1 MKNKVK
7 KLLPHL
13 VVAGLIASLFV
24 DKKTV
29 RKIDEMK
36 KISFKLVDKIVKDLS
51 SVQKLTKREYD
62 RVIEGTIKDLKKGKK
77 LSVSSWAV
85 IETELKAKW
94 SEIGKEI
101 SKARRVAKK

>member
-1 MKNKVK
+1 MKNKIK

-24 DKKTV
+24 DKNTV

-36 KISFKLVDKIVKDLS
+36 KMAFKLVDKIVQNLS
-51 SVQKLTKREYD
+51 SAQKITKREYEK
-62 RVIEGTIKDLKKGKK
+62 VIESTVRDLKKNKK
-77 LSVSSWAV
+77 LSASSWAV

-94 SEIGKEI
+94 QEIGKEI
-101 SKARRVAKK
+101 AKARRVSKK